1 MNIHVLIP
9 LIATIAYIPLIVILF
24 ANRPWQPRQRL
35 FFLFLIPAM
44 LWSAT
49 DIFFRSSLFAQ
60 HKLLLVEIVLFFA
73 VWMIIQYRYFV
84 QSFYKSDVARK
95 PFAYII
101 LVAFVGL
108 VILDYIPR
116 GISITPDNIHVD
128 YGPWVIVIAG
138 VILAIT
144 SKEIYNLIRKLKVSD
159 NVEEHN
165 QIIYLFVGL
174 CCLAVFGFITFQYS
188 ARGYPIGHIGN
199 FFNALILTYAIVT
212 YRLLDIRVVFRRAIV
227 NLALYG
233 SGLSI
238 VLLVFWLI
246 YRFIGFELSIVSY
259 LITISVGIPVVLFFV
274 HKLSAPWR
282 TKMEE
287 AFIGERYH
295 YRQQLAQ
302 FINTIQSISNMEQFG
317 SEFVSLLSQSIGCQ
331 RACLLLPQIE
341 DNTFI
346 ARFIYPPVENN
357 PISAL
362 KLRADNPILTWLKQK
377 RVLLP
382 ERNINVYPEFKS
394 IWQEE
399 REEIQWA
406 AVKVFVPL
414 INMDELVGVL
424 AIGERQGEKPY
435 TVEDFDLLN
444 AIGIQVAAGME
455 KEYIYEQL
463 REQDNEI
470 AFINRLT
477 TVVTSSVSIE
487 TIFEGFV
494 QELRNVVQFDWATI
508 ALADEKELYFLALS
522 STVDSPWQPNERVQ
536 LEGTA
541 TEFVCRERK
550 SLYEADLAQYRRFWT
565 GEHYVQQGIRSVVY
579 LPLTIKDKSI
589 GTLVVASRR
598 PNAFTAKQIKLL
610 EQVALQIAT
619 PIENSQLYAQAE
631 QRARIDELTGLFNRR
646 HFEEQLKEEVSRH
659 SRYGDIFS
667 IFLIDLDN
675 FKSYNDLYGHPS
687 GDILLNRTG
696 KIIKSSVRDAD
707 QAFRY
712 GGDEFVVILPQTNTD
727 GARVVADRVRQRIA
741 EEMDKSESAITCSA
755 GLASYPSD
763 GVVSTELVNAADTAL
778 YFAKRTGGNRVYL
791 SSKILSE
798 PQDNAGTY
806 ARRNGLSAIYALVST
821 VEAKDPY
828 TYGHSRKVNT
838 YAVALAEAIGLSPEE
853 VSRVSTA
860 ALLHDIGKIGI
871 PDKILNKKGKLNRA
885 DWEAIKTHPKLG
897 AIIVG
902 NVPNLVPCVSSI
914 LHHHERWDGSGYPE
928 GLKGEEISIEAR
940 ILAIADSFE
949 AMSSARPYRPAL
961 CSEKILK
968 ELRGGAGS
976 QFDPKLVDVFIN
988 LIETGFLENREQ
1000 APGELPD
1007 SNLDKIGP
1015 IFKS

>member
-1 MNIHVLIP
+1 VNIHVLIP
-9 LIATIAYIPLIVILF
+9 LIATIAYIPLLVIVL
-24 ANRPWQPRQRL
+24 ANRPWQPQQRL
-35 FFLFLIPAM
+35 FFFFLIPAI

-60 HKLLLVEIVLFFA
+60 HKIILVEIVLFFA

-101 LVAFVGL
+101 LAAFVGL
-108 VILDYIPR
+108 VALDYIPR

-128 YGPWVIVIAG
+128 YGPWVMIIAG

-144 SKEIYNLIRKLKVSD
+144 SKEIYSLIHKLKVSD
-159 NVEEHN
+159 NAEERN

-174 CCLAVFGFITFQYS
+174 GCLAVFGFITFQYS

-199 FFNALILTYAIVT
+199 FLNALILTYAILT

-227 NLALYG
+227 NLGLYG
-233 SGLSI
+233 SGISI
-238 VLLVFWLI
+238 VLLVFWLV
-246 YRFIGFELSIVSY
+246 YRFIGFELSIASS
-259 LITISVGIPVVLFFV
+259 LIIIAVGIPAVLLFV

-282 TKMEE
+282 MKMEE

-295 YRQQLAQ
+295 YRRQLTQ
-302 FINTIQSISNMEQFG
+302 FINTIQSVSSMEQFG
-317 SEFVSLLSQSIGCQ
+317 SEFVSLLSQSIDCQ

-341 DNTFI
+341 DDAFV
-346 ARFIYPPVENN
+346 ARFTYPPVENN
-357 PISAL
+357 PLSAL
-362 KLRADNPILTWLKQK
+362 KIRTNNPIVTWLK
-377 RVLLP
+377 RERILLP
-382 ERNINVYPEFKS
+382 ERNIDICPEFKS
-394 IWQEE
+394 IWQDE
-399 REEIQWA
+399 REKILLA
-406 AVKVFVPL
+406 TVKVFFPL
-414 INMDELVGVL
+414 IHMDELVGIL
-424 AIGERQGEKPY
+424 AIGKRQGEKPY

-444 AIGIQVAAGME
+444 SIGAQVAAGME

-470 AFINRLT
+470 TFINRLT
-477 TVVTSSVSIE
+477 TIVTSSVSIE

-494 QELRNVVQFDWATI
+494 QELRNVVQFDWITI
-508 ALADEKELYFLALS
+508 ALVDEEELYFLALS
-522 STVDSPWQPNERVQ
+522 GTVNSPWQTEQRIA

-541 TEFVCRERK
+541 TELVCRERK
-550 SLYEADLAQYRRFWT
+550 SLYEADLAQHRKFWT
-565 GEHYVQQGIRSVVY
+565 GEHYLQQGIRSVVY

-589 GTLVVASRR
+589 GTLVVASHL
-598 PNAFTAKQIKLL
+598 PDAFTPKQIRLL

-646 HFEEQLKEEVSRH
+646 HFEERLKEEVSRH

-667 IFLIDLDN
+667 IFLLDLDN
-675 FKSYNDLYGHPS
+675 FKAYNDIYGHPA

-707 QAFRY
+707 PAFRY
-712 GGDEFVVILPQTNTD
+712 GGDEFVVILPHTTTD
-727 GARVVADRVRQRIA
+727 NGRVVADRVRKRIA
-741 EEMDKSESAITCSA
+741 EEMEKSESAVTCSI

-798 PQDNAGTY
+798 PNDNAGTY

-838 YAVALAEAIGLSPEE
+838 YAVALAETIGLSPEE

-885 DWEAIKTHPKLG
+885 DWEAIRTHPRLG

-914 LHHHERWDGSGYPE
+914 LHHHERWDGNGYPE

-961 CSEKILK
+961 CSEKVLK
-968 ELRGGAGS
+968 ELRRCAGS
-976 QFDPKLVDVFIN
+976 QFDPELVDVFID
-988 LIETGFLENREQ
+988 LIKAGFPEKRDPAETYQESRQ
-1000 APGELPD
+1000 AP
-1007 SNLDKIGP
+1007 SQI
-1015 IFKS
+1015 